1 MNNKILLAAAMIA
14 GSISASAQQSRPT
27 FAITGD
33 GNNDFQWMNIRQVD
47 LNTGQVVKT
56 LFERN
61 TTPFAITDINT
72 KTTLDNRSVISN
84 NFYSAPEYPTGT
96 FVAAAAYDQRS
107 NKLFFTPMRNASLRW
122 MDMNNGEADAKFYTM
137 PIPGINYDAADEAS
151 NITRMVI
158 GADGI
163 GYALSNDGNHFYSF
177 TTGRKPVI
185 TSLGNIIDAE
195 SNKGISIHNRCTSWG
210 GDMIADAYGKLYV
223 ISASHNVF
231 MIDVNTRIATHMG
244 NIQGLPGAYT
254 TNAAAVN
261 DKGEIVVAS
270 ANMFDGYYT
279 FKINDLNAVKME
291 GSDVKYNASD
301 FANSNLLFQ
310 KEAGSITNTTPL
322 PTINTTA
329 DSKVFPNPVV
339 GSSFNVLFDNQ
350 KEGNYTIVLSDLTGR
365 TMLTRTVNVTKGTQT
380 EKIGINGRMSKG
392 VYFVKVL
399 DASKA
404 IVINEKIVLQ

>member
-1 MNNKILLAAAMIA
+1 
-14 GSISASAQQSRPT
+14 
-27 FAITGD
+27 
-33 GNNDFQWMNIRQVD
+33 MNIRQVD
-47 LNTGQVVKT
+47 LNTGQITKT

-61 TTPFAITDINT
+61 NTAFTITDINT
-72 KTTLDNRSVISN
+72 KTTLDQRSIVSN
-84 NFYSAPEYPTGT
+84 NFYSTPEYPTGT

-122 MDMNNGEADAKFYTM
+122 MDLNNGETPKFYTL
-137 PIPGINYDAADEAS
+137 PIPGVNYDPADEAV

-158 GADGI
+158 GADGM
-163 GYALSNDGNHFYSF
+163 GYAMSNDGNHFFSF

-185 TSLGNIIDAE
+185 TELGNVIDAE
-195 SNKGISIHNRCTSWG
+195 SNKGISIHNKCTSWG

-231 MIDVNTRIATHMG
+231 VIDINTRIATHLG

-261 DKGEIVVAS
+261 DNGEVVVAS

-279 FKINDLNAVKME
+279 FKMADLKAVKME
-291 GSDVKYNASD
+291 GSDVKFNASD

-310 KEAGSITNTTPL
+310 KEAGSMTNTTPL
-322 PTINTTA
+322 PTMTAFA
-329 DSKVFPNPVV
+329 DSKVFPNPVM

-350 KEGNYTIVLSDLTGR
+350 KEGRYTIVLSDLTGR
-365 TMLTRTVNVTKGTQT
+365 TMLTKTVSIVKGTQI
-380 EKIGINGRMSKG
+380 EKLNLNGHMSKG

-399 DASKA
+399 DAAKA
-404 IVINEKIVLQ
+404 VVINEKIVMQ